1 MGVPRSSYYAQ
12 GNVLERAAEADAM
25 VLRERIEAI
34 CAEFP
39 RYGYR
44 RVAKQLKADGWVV
57 NHKRVARV
65 MREEA
70 LTVRRIRHFVRTT
83 DSEHDEPVVPNLARD
98 VIADGP
104 DQLWRADITYIRIQT
119 GWVYLAV
126 ILDAWSRKVVGYA
139 ISRSIDT
146 ELTLAA
152 LKAACD
158 SRQPPPGCIHHSDRG
173 VQYAAKS
180 YRDELHRRGLV
191 ASMSRRG
198 NVYDNALAESFMKT
212 LKHEEVTLNDYR
224 TIHDVLQA
232 VPRFIDEVYNRK
244 RLHSSLGYLSPEQ
257 FERRASPRL
266 PLPVLQ
272 TVQA

>member
-1 MGVPRSSYYAQ
+1 MGIARSSFYAH
-12 GNVLERAAEADAM
+12 GAASDVAAAPEAV
-25 VLRERIEAI
+25 VLRDSIEAI

-44 RVAKQLKADGWVV
+44 RVAKQLRADGWLV

-70 LTVRRIRHFVRTT
+70 LTVRRIRQFIKTT
-83 DSEHDEPVVPNLARD
+83 DSDHGEPVYPNLARD
-98 VIADGP
+98 VVADGP

-152 LKAACD
+152 LKAACET
-158 SRQPPPGCIHHSDRG
+158 REPPPGCIHHSDRG
-173 VQYAAKS
+173 VQYAAKA
-180 YRDELHRRGLV
+180 YRDELSSRGLV
-191 ASMSRRG
+191 GSMSRRG
-198 NVYDNALAESFMKT
+198 NVYDNAMAESFMKT
-212 LKHEEVTLNDYR
+212 LKHEEVTLSDYR
-224 TIHDVLQA
+224 TIHDVLQG

-257 FERRASPRL
+257 FERRATPRL
-266 PLPVLQ
+266 PLLTPQ
-272 TVQA
+272 AVQA